1 MNIELTKSQIRKIV
15 ISALLEKLENKDS
28 ELNFAIKYALCKVY
42 RFGGDPSNYSQWEL
56 KKK

>member
-15 ISALLEKLENKDS
+15 IGALLENLEDKDS
-28 ELNFAIKYALCKVY
+28 ELNFAIKYALCKAY
-42 RFGGDPSNYSQWEL
+42 RFGGDPSSYTRWEF